1 MKKLNNNDYT
11 SREWFIQ
18 NYGKYNSG
26 KRLFDFV
33 KTLFKENE
41 LNVKFDDSDES
52 DIDNNNELVVDNNE
66 SNNNDELVVDSNKS
80 NNNELIIDDNNK
92 KRELLACIHL
102 QSYETLI
109 DNDKIW
115 LQICKHND
123 NFVYKP
129 TDKLNIY

>member
-1 MKKLNNNDYT
+1 MYGIFIAVQEQEICVIKVLVLIPTYNEAESIANLLN
-11 SREWFIQ
+11 RLQ
-18 NYGKYNSG
+18 NV
-26 KRLFDFV
+26 RLAQA
-33 KTLFKENE
+33 N
-41 LNVKFDDSDES
+41 KFDI
-52 DIDNNNELVVDNNE
+52 DI
-66 SNNNDELVVDSNKS
+66 
-80 NNNELIIDDNNK
+80 LIIDDNNK